1 MPQETEAKSDIEHF
15 LPLPVMRLTVDI
27 IDQASGTILTSS
39 TRVVPDLTAA
49 WVMTIADLHHDG
61 PANMCTNIIEEVC
74 RDDCKA
80 HTGQQGILQ

>member
-15 LPLPVMRLTVDI
+15 LPLPVMRLTIDI

-49 WVMTIADLHHDG
+49 WVMTVADLHHDE
-61 PANMCTNIIEEVC
+61 PANLCVNIVDDVAHADEE
-74 RDDCKA
+74 A